1 MLENSTKSD
10 DDLCKIAVAPYAGAW
25 IETKSRLNI
34 APVSVS
40 LPTRERGLKLHDS
53 TPYRSAAMSLPTR
66 ERGLKLWIKQDK
78 VQANGRSLR
87 GSVD

>member
-25 IETKSRLNI
+25 IETVKAIL
-34 APVSVS
+34 
-40 LPTRERGLKLHDS
+40 
-53 TPYRSAAMSLPTR
+53 SA
-66 ERGLKLWIKQDK
+66 QDK
-78 VQANGRSLR
+78 GVAPYAGAWIETFKMYAKKTKTDRRSLR

>member
-25 IETKSRLNI
+25 IETEDD
-34 APVSVS
+34 V
-40 LPTRERGLKLHDS
+40 
-53 TPYRSAAMSLPTR
+53 TPNLEEKR
-66 ERGLKLWIKQDK
+66 
-78 VQANGRSLR
+78 RSLR